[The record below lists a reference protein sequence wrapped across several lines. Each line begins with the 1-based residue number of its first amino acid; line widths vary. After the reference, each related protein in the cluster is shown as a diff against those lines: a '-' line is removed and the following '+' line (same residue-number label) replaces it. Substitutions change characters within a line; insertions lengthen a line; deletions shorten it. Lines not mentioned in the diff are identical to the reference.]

1 MLNVLALA
9 TDTPQPENFMD
20 RMRTL
25 GESFRN
31 LFTEELGCEPWGG
44 DIFVCQDD
52 FKPDPLDIDPTT
64 NNQLSNAQH
73 WVPPARRDPLTFDLD
88 GDGLETVGIDPNNPI
103 LFDHDADGIRT
114 ASGWISPDDA
124 FLVLDRDGN
133 GTIDD
138 GTELFGN
145 STPLDAG
152 GTAID
157 GFEALG
163 QEDTNQD
170 GQVNDQDANFTNL
183 RLWRDLNQDGISQ
196 SSELFTLAEL
206 NIAGI
211 NVAKTENNQLLPNGN
226 ALADSGTFVYTDGT
240 TGGMGTT
247 GALGDVDLREDTFY
261 SHFTNPVPLTPE
273 AQSLP
278 NMHGSGQVRDLREA
292 ASLSTDLTATLS
304 GYSQATTR
312 AAQLSQLDA
321 LVKAWSDTSPMLTTA
336 TGAYAGH
343 PLSISF
349 EGVSAGSAEY
359 NAWLDKLTIIERFNG
374 RTFRQIPAGT
384 ASVSIGFSRAQM
396 DFLNQS
402 YAAIKLSV
410 YDGLMLQTRVKPW
423 LDSISITLDVR
434 EFRGHHT

>member
-1 MLNVLALA
+1 MAKLTLSKKDYALVKAATAGTDAQVDAAAAIQDWSRDRPDPISGLINAASSAAAVLEIAFLNIPGAGNVAGAYADIASLVNNVSRLRDSTGQLNPDAVAGALSDVASLAGNLASVTPAGRAASAALAVAGTMLNVLALA

-114 ASGWISPDDA
+114 ASGWVSADDA

-152 GTAID
+152 GTAVD
-157 GFEALG
+157 GFDALARR
-163 QEDTNQD
+163 DR
-170 GQVNDQDANFTNL
+170 
-183 RLWRDLNQDGISQ
+183 RL
-196 SSELFTLAEL
+196 
-206 NIAGI
+206 
-211 NVAKTENNQLLPNGN
+211 LLPAGGEVHVFRRRPRNDHGRCAARH
-226 ALADSGTFVYTDGT
+226 ALAPEPQCTFV
-240 TGGMGTT
+240 
-247 GALGDVDLREDTFY
+247 AGD
-261 SHFTNPVPLTPE
+261 PPLDR
-273 AQSLP
+273 L
-278 NMHGSGQVRDLREA
+278 
-292 ASLSTDLTATLS
+292 
-304 GYSQATTR
+304 
-312 AAQLSQLDA
+312 
-321 LVKAWSDTSPMLTTA
+321 
-336 TGAYAGH
+336 AYR
-343 PLSISF
+343 PL
-349 EGVSAGSAEY
+349 
-359 NAWLDKLTIIERFNG
+359 
-374 RTFRQIPAGT
+374 
-384 ASVSIGFSRAQM
+384 
-396 DFLNQS
+396 
-402 YAAIKLSV
+402 
-410 YDGLMLQTRVKPW
+410 
-423 LDSISITLDVR
+423 
-434 EFRGHHT
+434 